1 LIEAAIVDASVGI
14 KWVVNETES
23 EFARLLSACDLLAPD
38 LFPIECSN
46 ILWKK
51 VRIRDLTR
59 RDALDYLDL
68 LRQSP
73 VAIVPT
79 HDLTAKAL
87 ELAMDLQHPV
97 YDCVYL
103 ALALRRGAPL
113 VTADQR
119 LVTAAAKFRKT
130 KGLIISLSDI
140 PNYLR
145 SN

>member
-79 HDLTAKAL
+79 HDLTAKAWNSPWTCSTRSTIASIL
-87 ELAMDLQHPV
+87 PWLFGAE
-97 YDCVYL
+97 
-103 ALALRRGAPL
+103 RRLLLPTSG
-113 VTADQR
+113 
-119 LVTAAAKFRKT
+119 
-130 KGLIISLSDI
+130 S
-140 PNYLR
+140 
-145 SN
+145 